1 MSTLPSWFATLG
13 GVDPGPIRQAEQEG
27 PGSRRGV
34 RRDDVPGRRAMRH
47 SAPTGVDRSGVLS
60 TGGTDMIDSYE
71 FGRIVIDGQTF
82 TSDVIIFPDR
92 VDANWWR
99 KEGHR
104 LQLADLEGIWEAQP
118 ELLVVGTGATGRME
132 VAPEVARR
140 LSDQGV

>member
-1 MSTLPSWFATLG
+1 
-13 GVDPGPIRQAEQEG
+13 
-27 PGSRRGV
+27 
-34 RRDDVPGRRAMRH
+34 
-47 SAPTGVDRSGVLS
+47 
-60 TGGTDMIDSYE
+60 MIDSYE

-140 LSDQGV
+140 LSDQGVGLVVERTGQACRRYNELAPTARVVAALHLTC